1 MSDLAQAGTA
11 TSPAAPSSADG
22 GSASIVQHS
31 PPNRAPRSARESANK
46 TPPRAPG
53 REERPADPMADIRS
67 RLKAEPKD
75 DEDDGATANEAD
87 DVEVHDATGADDAEP
102 VEAKEPDELT
112 SAKERLTAAEAH
124 IEEVHRDAQKVI
136 RDFKM
141 AEKKADFYK
150 RALDEAFAQLN
161 EMGKAIPGFQG
172 YELDPRAIKL
182 MEFEAEREIGS
193 EGEKQQTEAQT
204 AAHKAQVDSEVKRT
218 SAEIAKASKAAG
230 VDAKSLT
237 RRYIA
242 SVQEWM
248 AGGEQG
254 PEPTVNDVVEEVR
267 ALSAHKQAKV
277 SATAPRLTKGSAV
290 TKAAAPQFQNN
301 HAGWRAALKANGV
314 G

>member
-1 MSDLAQAGTA
+1 MSDNAQAGTA

-31 PPNRAPRSARESANK
+31 PPNRASRSARESANK

-53 REERPADPMADIRS
+53 REERPADPMAEMRE
-67 RLKAEPKD
+67 RFKAEPKD

-87 DVEVHDATGADDAEP
+87 DVEVHDATGDEP
-102 VEAKEPDELT
+102 EAPKEPDELSST
-112 SAKERLTAAEAH
+112 KERLTAAEAH

-161 EMGKAIPGFQG
+161 EMGKNVPGFQG
-172 YELDPRAIKL
+172 FELDPRAIKL
-182 MEFEAEREIGS
+182 MEFEAERELGQ
-193 EGEKQQTEAQT
+193 EGQREATEQQS

-218 SAEIAKASKAAG
+218 SAEIGKAAKAAG
-230 VDAKSLT
+230 VDQKSLT

-254 PEPTVNDVVEEVR
+254 PEPTISDVVDEFKAV
-267 ALSAHKQAKV
+267 SAHKQAKV
-277 SATAPRLTKGSAV
+277 SSSAPRLTKGSSV

>member
-1 MSDLAQAGTA
+1 MSDNAQAGMA
-11 TSPAAPSSADG
+11 QSPAAPSSADG

-31 PPNRAPRSARESANK
+31 PPNRASRSARESANK

-53 REERPADPMADIRS
+53 REERPADPMAEMRE
-67 RLKAEPKD
+67 RFKAEPKD

-87 DVEVHDATGADDAEP
+87 DVEVHDATGADEGEP

-141 AEKKADFYK
+141 SEKKADFYK
-150 RALDEAFAQLN
+150 RALDEALAAAG
-161 EMGKAIPGFQG
+161 M
-172 YELDPRAIKL
+172 ELDPRALKL

-193 EGEKQQTEAQT
+193 DGQREQTEQQT

-277 SATAPRLTKGSAV
+277 SATAPRLTKGSSV

>member
-1 MSDLAQAGTA
+1 MAEM
-11 TSPAAPSSADG
+11 
-22 GSASIVQHS
+22 
-31 PPNRAPRSARESANK
+31 RE
-46 TPPRAPG
+46 RF
-53 REERPADPMADIRS
+53 
-67 RLKAEPKD
+67 KAEPKD

-87 DVEVHDATGADDAEP
+87 DVEVHDATGADD
-102 VEAKEPDELT
+102 VEAAPKEPDELS

-161 EMGKAIPGFQG
+161 EMGKNVPGFQG
-172 YELDPRAIKL
+172 FELDPRAIKL
-182 MEFEAEREIGS
+182 MEFEAERELGA
-193 EGEKQQTEAQT
+193 EGAKQATEQQS
-204 AAHKAQVDSEVKRT
+204 AAHKAQVDAEVKKT
-218 SAEIAKASKAAG
+218 SAEISKAAKAAG
-230 VDAKSLT
+230 VEQKALT

-248 AGGEQG
+248 DGGEQG
-254 PEPTVNDVVEEVR
+254 PEPTINDVVDEFKAV
-267 ALSAHKQAKV
+267 SAHKQAKV
-277 SATAPRLTKGSAV
+277 SSSAPRLTKGSSV

>member
-1 MSDLAQAGTA
+1 MAE
-11 TSPAAPSSADG
+11 
-22 GSASIVQHS
+22 I
-31 PPNRAPRSARESANK
+31 RE
-46 TPPRAPG
+46 
-53 REERPADPMADIRS
+53 
-67 RLKAEPKD
+67 RLSAEPD

-87 DVEVHDATGADDAEP
+87 DVEVHDATGDEP
-102 VEAKEPDELT
+102 EGVEAKEPDELSST
-112 SAKERLTAAEAH
+112 KERLTAAEAH

-150 RALDEAFAQLN
+150 RALDEALAAAG
-161 EMGKAIPGFQG
+161 M
-172 YELDPRAIKL
+172 ELDPRALKL
-182 MEFEAEREIGS
+182 MEFEAERELGV
-193 EGEKQQTEAQT
+193 EGQRQQTEQQT
-204 AAHKAQVDSEVKRT
+204 AAHKAQVDAEVKRT

-237 RRYIA
+237 RRYIS